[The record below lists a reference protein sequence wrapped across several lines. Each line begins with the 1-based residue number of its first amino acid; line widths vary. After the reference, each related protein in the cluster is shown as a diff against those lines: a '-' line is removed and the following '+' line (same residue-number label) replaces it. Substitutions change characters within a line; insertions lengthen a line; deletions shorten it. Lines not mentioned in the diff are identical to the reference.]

1 MAAVETTDLVVR
13 YDHVTAVDRL
23 SFRASAGEVVA
34 LLGPNGAG
42 KTTTIETL
50 EGYRR
55 PTAGSVR
62 VLGLDPISSRTS
74 LTPHIGVMLQR
85 GGVYPAMGALDALR
99 LFASYHGDPEN
110 PEALLERV
118 GLTAVAGTRWR
129 RLSGG
134 EQQRL
139 SLALALVGR
148 PSVAFLDEPTAGVD
162 PAGRLAIR
170 SVITDLRDRGA
181 CVLLA
186 THELDE
192 AERLAD
198 RVVIVDKGRLVASGT
213 PAQLMAGG
221 DERRIRFS
229 APAGL
234 DVVAL
239 GDALG
244 AGVAERAP
252 GEYLADAEPAPA
264 TIARLTAWLAEHDL
278 ALADLRTGR
287 QTLEEAF
294 LRLTG
299 PDAPPPP
306 AGATVPAGVGG
317 TEPAEAGGAL
327 PAGVADGAVPA
338 AAGGAVP
345 AGAAEKPGA
354 HHAGGRGTLARLA
367 AQTKAEVTMTL
378 HRGESVLLALGIPV
392 LLLVFFSLV
401 DVLPTGTEDPVD
413 FLAPGILALAVMST
427 AMVGLAIA
435 TGFEREY
442 LVLKRLGTT
451 PLRRGE
457 LLAAKTAGVLG
468 VLAVQVAIL
477 VPVALTLGWRPG
489 SGAVPAVAAVLLAT
503 VGFAGIGLAMA
514 GVLPAMTTLAA
525 ANGVYLVLLL
535 LGGMVIPVGKLP
547 GGLRAVARA
556 LPAAALSDALHG
568 ALAAGASVP
577 GRAWVVLAAWA
588 VLAPAVAALTFRWE

>member
-1 MAAVETTDLVVR
+1 MAAVEISDLVVR
-13 YDHVTAVDRL
+13 YGDVTAVDRL
-23 SFRASAGEVVA
+23 SLRASAGEVVA

-42 KTTTIETL
+42 KTTSIETL

-55 PTAGSVR
+55 PTSGSVR
-62 VLGLDPISSRTS
+62 VLGFDPLASRVA
-74 LTPHIGVMLQR
+74 LAPHIGVMLQR
-85 GGVYPAMGALDALR
+85 GGVYPAMSALDAVH
-99 LFASYHGDPEN
+99 LFASYYADPED
-110 PEALLERV
+110 PEALLDRV
-118 GLTAVAGTRWR
+118 GLTAVARTRWR

-148 PSVAFLDEPTAGVD
+148 PAVAFLDEPTAGVD

-170 SVITDLRDRGA
+170 AVVADLRDKGA

-213 PAQLMAGG
+213 PVELMAGG
-221 DERRIRFS
+221 DERRIHFS

-234 DVVAL
+234 DTAAL
-239 GDALG
+239 GGALG
-244 AGVAERAP
+244 AVVAEKAP
-252 GEYLADAEPAPA
+252 GEYLADTEPTPA
-264 TIARLTAWLAEHDL
+264 TVARLTAWLAEHDL

-299 PDAPPPP
+299 PDAPPPGQP
-306 AGATVPAGVGG
+306 ASEAAT
-317 TEPAEAGGAL
+317 
-327 PAGVADGAVPA
+327 PA
-338 AAGGAVP
+338 APVEVAP
-345 AGAAEKPGA
+345 PSP
-354 HHAGGRGTLARLA
+354 AGGRGTLARLV

-378 HRGESVLLALGIPV
+378 RRGESLLLALGIPV

-401 DVLPTGTEDPVD
+401 DVLPTGTDEPVD

-457 LLAAKTAGVLG
+457 LLAAKTAGVLA
-468 VLAVQVAIL
+468 VLAVQVAVL
-477 VPVALTLGWRPG
+477 LPVALLLGWRPEG
-489 SGAVPAVAAVLLAT
+489 GALLAVVAVLLAT
-503 VGFAGIGLAMA
+503 VGFAGLGLAMA

-525 ANGVYLVLLL
+525 ANGLYLVLLL
-535 LGGMVIPVGKLP
+535 LGGMVIPVAKLP
-547 GGLRAVARA
+547 GALRAFARA

-577 GRAWVVLAAWA
+577 GRAWVVLSVWA
-588 VLAPAVAALTFRWE
+588 VVAPAFAALTFRWE